1 MKEDLHIRAQML
13 FARSLVEGLPKAER
27 SWLDQHVQE
36 CAACARET
44 ASTQE
49 LVHAL
54 RNVSLSVP
62 RDLAARTQ
70 LRLRLQESRQASQG
84 GYLLWV
90 ITGFSWLVGV
100 LSAPLVWRGF
110 TWVGSH
116 LHVPKL
122 ALEMGFVLWWVVP
135 ALFAVAAVLHQKGLN
150 LSPSRGQN

>member
-13 FARSLVEGLPKAER
+13 FAKSLVEGLPNAEQ
-27 SWLDQHVQE
+27 SWLDQHLHE

-54 RNVSLSVP
+54 RNVSVSVP

-70 LRLRLQESRQASQG
+70 LRLRLQESVPASQG
-84 GYLLWV
+84 KYLLWV

-110 TWVGSH
+110 TWVGNH

-135 ALFAVAAVLHQKGLN
+135 ALFAVAAVLHQRGLN